1 MTNLTVLGL
10 DPGLATTGY
19 GVVSKRGGVVEA
31 IEWGII
37 ATKKNKPIPER
48 LYTISKDAARLIKRF
63 RPQIAAVE
71 SIYFSKNVKT
81 AIFVAQA
88 RGAILLTLQA
98 HGVKI
103 LELSPSQLKSQITS
117 YGSASKSQVQTMV
130 KKLLL
135 LKNIPQPDDA
145 ADALALAF
153 CGTITPTR

>member
-1 MTNLTVLGL
+1 MPNLTVLGL

-19 GVVSKRGGVVEA
+19 GVVSKKDGVVRA
-31 IEWGII
+31 VEWGII
-37 ATKKNKPIPER
+37 ATEKNKLIPER
-48 LYTISKDAARLIKRF
+48 LYTISKDVARLIKRF
-63 RPQIAAVE
+63 HPQIAAVE

-117 YGSASKSQVQTMV
+117 YGSASKAQVQNMV

-135 LKNIPQPDDA
+135 LKNTPRPDDA

-153 CGTITPTR
+153 CGTITQIH